1 MKGAK
6 VRNLKKDIDRNILLD
21 QLRKAV
27 TLQIELWDVR
37 LALSETLERALT
49 DVKAQ
54 RPIDV
59 ETIGLLVS
67 QHRNT
72 IALESDARRAMHYIS
87 SALGRALQDVAS
99 QVQEMCVMADT
110 GLELTAADLDEFL
123 GEVPTCQRT
132 AGTLSSH
139 YC

>member
-1 MKGAK
+1 M
-6 VRNLKKDIDRNILLD
+6 
-21 QLRKAV
+21 
-27 TLQIELWDVR
+27 R

-72 IALESDARRAMHYIS
+72 IGLESEMRRAMHWIS
-87 SALGRALQDVAS
+87 SALGRASQDVAS

-110 GLELTAADLDEFL
+110 GLELTAADLAEFL
-123 GEVPTCQRT
+123 GEVPACERI

>member
-1 MKGAK
+1 M
-6 VRNLKKDIDRNILLD
+6 RNLKKDIDRNILLD

-49 DVKAQ
+49 DVEAQ

-72 IALESDARRAMHYIS
+72 IALESDVRCAMHYIS

-110 GLELTAADLDEFL
+110 GLELTAADLAEFL
-123 GEVPTCQRT
+123 GEVPACERI

>member
-1 MKGAK
+1 MSRRN
-6 VRNLKKDIDRNILLD
+6 VRFH
-21 QLRKAV
+21 
-27 TLQIELWDVR
+27 
-37 LALSETLERALT
+37 
-49 DVKAQ
+49 VK
-54 RPIDV
+54 
-59 ETIGLLVS
+59 TIVLLVS

-72 IALESDARRAMHYIS
+72 IALDSELQRVLHWIS

-99 QVQEMCVMADT
+99 QVRAMCVTADT

-123 GEVPTCQRT
+123 GEVPACERI

>member
-6 VRNLKKDIDRNILLD
+6 VRNLKKDINRNLLLD

-49 DVKAQ
+49 DVEAQ

-59 ETIGLLVS
+59 ETVGLLVS

-72 IALESDARRAMHYIS
+72 IALYSELQRVLHCIS

-99 QVQEMCVMADT
+99 QVREMCVMADA
-110 GLELTAADLDEFL
+110 GLELTTADLAEFL
-123 GEVPTCQRT
+123 GEVPACERI

>member
-6 VRNLKKDIDRNILLD
+6 VSNLKKDIDRNILLD

-49 DVKAQ
+49 DVEAQ
-54 RPIDV
+54 LPIDAK
-59 ETIGLLVS
+59 TIVLLVN

-72 IALESDARRAMHYIS
+72 IALESDVRRAMHYIS
-87 SALGRALQDVAS
+87 SALGRASQDVAS

-123 GEVPTCQRT
+123 GEVPTCQRV

>member
-1 MKGAK
+1 M
-6 VRNLKKDIDRNILLD
+6 RNLKKDIDRNILLD

-49 DVKAQ
+49 DVEAQ
-54 RPIDV
+54 LPIDV
-59 ETIGLLVS
+59 KTIVLLVS

-72 IALESDARRAMHYIS
+72 IGLESEMRRAMHWIS

-99 QVQEMCVMADT
+99 QVREICVMADT

-123 GEVPTCQRT
+123 GEVPTCQRV

>member
-6 VRNLKKDIDRNILLD
+6 VRNLKKDIDRNLLLD

-37 LALSETLERALT
+37 LALAETLERAFT
-49 DVKAQ
+49 DVEAQ
-54 RPIDV
+54 HPIDARAIV
-59 ETIGLLVS
+59 LLVG

-72 IALESDARRAMHYIS
+72 IGLESEIQRAMHYIS
-87 SALGRALQDVAS
+87 GALGRALQDVAS
-99 QVQEMCVMADT
+99 QVREMCVMADT

-123 GEVPTCQRT
+123 GEVPTCERI
-132 AGTLSSH
+132 AGTPSSH

>member
-49 DVKAQ
+49 DVEAQ
-54 RPIDV
+54 LPIDV
-59 ETIGLLVS
+59 KTIVLLVS

-72 IALESDARRAMHYIS
+72 IALESDVRRAMHYIS
-87 SALGRALQDVAS
+87 SALGRALRDVAS
-99 QVQEMCVMADT
+99 QVREM
-110 GLELTAADLDEFL
+110 ELLSPE
-123 GEVPTCQRT
+123 CSS
-132 AGTLSSH
+132 TLPS
-139 YC
+139 